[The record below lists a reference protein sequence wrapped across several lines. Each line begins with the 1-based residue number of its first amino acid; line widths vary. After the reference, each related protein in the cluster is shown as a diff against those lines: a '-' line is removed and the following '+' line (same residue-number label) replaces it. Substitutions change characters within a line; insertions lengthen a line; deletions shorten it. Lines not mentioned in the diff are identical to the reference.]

1 MGGRVPEFDGC
12 SRKYA
17 SGRSMVYARKGIV
30 ATSQPLAANAGLD
43 MLKQG
48 GNAIDAAVAAAACL
62 TVLEPTSNGLG
73 SDAFSIVW
81 TKDKGEQDYRLF
93 GLNASGK
100 APMAITAEEVRAK
113 GYKTVP
119 RRGWIPVMVPG
130 APAAWAALNR
140 RFGKL
145 PLEQV
150 LAPAARY
157 AREGYAVTPVI
168 SRLWKDSFAEFKESF
183 KDPCFEPWFDHF
195 APDGHAPA
203 AGETWKSPEMAD
215 TLEKIGKTYAEAYY
229 RGELADVIDRF
240 SRETGGYIR
249 KEDLA
254 DYEPQWVNPIS
265 VSYRG
270 YDVWEIPPN
279 GFGIIALMTLN
290 QLQGF
295 SFDGKNRD
303 DAEVLH
309 KQIESLKLAFEDG
322 KRYVADPRA
331 MTVTVEEMLSP
342 AYAAG
347 RRALIG
353 EEAIMPEAG
362 DPHAGGTV
370 YLCAAD
376 EEGNMISYIQS
387 NFNGFGSGIVIPG
400 TGISL
405 QNRGAGFSLDE
416 SMENCLAP
424 GKKSMHTIIPGFL
437 TKNGEAVGPFGVMG
451 AFMQPQGHVQV
462 MTNLLDFHM
471 NPQEA
476 LDAPRWQWVGG
487 KKIQLEKAFPPE
499 IAEALRARG
508 HEVEIAE
515 SSLSFGRGQII
526 FRNEEGVLCGAS
538 EPRADGCAAAW

>member
-1 MGGRVPEFDGC
+1 MSGRVPEFDGC

-48 GNAIDAAVAAAACL
+48 GNAVDAAVAAAACL

-73 SDAFSIVW
+73 SDAFAIVW
-81 TKDKGEQDYRLF
+81 AREREDQERRLF

-100 APMAITAEEVRAK
+100 APMGITAEAVRSK
-113 GYKTVP
+113 GYETMP

-130 APAAWAALNR
+130 APSAWAALNR
-140 RFGKL
+140 RFGRL
-145 PLEQV
+145 PLEKV
-150 LAPAARY
+150 LEPAARY

-168 SRLWKDSFAEFKESF
+168 SRLWADSFREFKETF
-183 KDPCFEPWFDHF
+183 RDPCFRPWFETF

-203 AGETWKSPEMAD
+203 AGETWRSPEMAA
-215 TLEKIGKTYAEAYY
+215 TIEKIAKTGAEAFY
-229 RGELADVIDRF
+229 RGELADAVDRF

-254 DYEPQWVNPIS
+254 DYEPQWVEPIR

-290 QLQGF
+290 ELQGF
-295 SFDGKNRD
+295 SFEGKNRD

-309 KQIESLKLAFEDG
+309 RQIECLKLAFEDG

-331 MTVTVEEMLSP
+331 MTVTTDELLSP
-342 AYAAG
+342 AYAAK

-353 EEAIMPEAG
+353 GQALMPSAG
-362 DPHAGGTV
+362 DPHTGGTV

-405 QNRGAGFSLDE
+405 QNRGAGFSLDPE
-416 SMENCLAP
+416 RENCLAP

-462 MTNLLDFHM
+462 MTNILDFHM

-476 LDAPRWQWVGG
+476 LDAPRWQWTGG

-499 IAEALRARG
+499 IAEELRKRG